1 VSVPMTLSDLYPDFK
16 VTTLFKSNI
25 SKRCVLW
32 TKLLLNTNRKP
43 YPFYRMA
50 QVSMTLSD
58 PDQDLK
64 VVTFFDIAYLQHDTR

>member
-1 VSVPMTLSDLYPDFK
+1 
-16 VTTLFKSNI
+16 
-25 SKRCVLW
+25 
-32 TKLLLNTNRKP
+32 
-43 YPFYRMA
+43 MA